1 MTNASR
7 RVLHAALFVV
17 GVLLVGWLVE
27 QAGIDRVKAI
37 LAEAGGWLPLIV
49 ILELGI
55 VANDVLATRWLLGGA
70 ASAVR
75 KMTWTRST
83 ALAYA
88 MTALLPAGRAAGEAA
103 RAAAL
108 SRDVGWATAATAT
121 STLQAAVLFGNA
133 VASAS
138 AALASANVNRMLALL
153 LGLNAA
159 LCGGLGVLVLTL
171 SRWSRL
177 ARWLRARVAVPGAPA
192 APIERGA
199 VARAA
204 LLCVVGRVI
213 QAIQYGVALHAVGGS
228 AGVRSAL
235 VTQGI
240 HLIGATVGDAVPNQI
255 GATDGAYRLFAD
267 ALGLADAPARSLSI
281 ALLVRI
287 AQLGL
292 AAIAVAIATVVSRQS
307 RQELAERATSVER
320 Q

>member
-1 MTNASR
+1 MKMTNASR

-27 QAGIDRVKAI
+27 QAGTSRVKAI
-37 LAEAGGWLPLIV
+37 LAEAGEWLPLIV

-55 VANDVLATRWLLGGA
+55 IASDVLATRWLLGGTA
-70 ASAVR
+70 GAVR
-75 KMTWTRST
+75 KMTWARST

-88 MTALLPAGRAAGEAA
+88 MSVLLPAGRATGEAA

-133 VASAS
+133 VASAA
-138 AALASANVNRMLALL
+138 AALASANVSRMLTLL
-153 LGLNAA
+153 LGLNAVV
-159 LCGGLGVLVLTL
+159 CGGLGVLVLTL

-192 APIERGA
+192 TPIERGA
-199 VARAA
+199 VTRAA
-204 LLCVVGRVI
+204 LLCVVGRAV

-228 AGVRSAL
+228 AGTRAAL
-235 VTQGI
+235 ITQGI
-240 HLIGATVGDAVPNQI
+240 HLVGATVGDAVPNQI
-255 GATDGAYRLFAD
+255 GATDGAYRLFAN
-267 ALGLADAPARSLSI
+267 ALGLADAPARALSI

-292 AAIAVAIATVVSRQS
+292 AAIAVAIAWAVSRQE
-307 RQELAERATSVER
+307 RAERR
-320 Q
+320 